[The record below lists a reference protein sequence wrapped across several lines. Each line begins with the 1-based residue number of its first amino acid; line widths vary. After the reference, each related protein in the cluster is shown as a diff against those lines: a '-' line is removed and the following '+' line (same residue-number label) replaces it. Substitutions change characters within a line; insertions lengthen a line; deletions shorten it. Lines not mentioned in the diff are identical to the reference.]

1 MISVTIADAMVM
13 DTSTDLRPLSA
24 GDDSQDASTGY
35 ACFGKNISPAARGG
49 LFGSSTSISQASVIV
64 VATMPLVMCPAAA
77 EHGEPRH
84 YKEKKF
90 WSTCQSIIEMC
101 VLVGRT
107 CVAGVV
113 GILAH
118 STSNVMIKTSPI
130 TRSPKIKE
138 YLFPPFFYMQKNKPS
153 ANYSAIP
160 EVCGIAVG
168 NNEHGGGLVVTGNV
182 GAGGG
187 RYVWTLLE
195 RTSVGH
201 VKKNPSANYSAIREI
216 CVGAVGDDE
225 RGGELVVTGD
235 VGTRATAE
243 PVAPLF
249 TETEHVEKSPM
260 PNGPAVR
267 EICVLAVGDD
277 EQGGMLAVTG
287 VAGTSASCAR
297 GAVKQI

>member
-1 MISVTIADAMVM
+1 MISVTIADAMVT

-35 ACFGKNISPAARGG
+35 ACFGKNHFNFSGVGHRAHNYKH
-49 LFGSSTSISQASVIV
+49 S
-64 VATMPLVMCPAAA
+64 VATMLLVVCPATA
-77 EHGEPRH
+77 ERGEPRH
-84 YKEKKF
+84 YKGKKF

-107 CVAGVV
+107 RVAGVV

-130 TRSPKIKE
+130 TR
-138 YLFPPFFYMQKNKPS
+138 L
-153 ANYSAIP
+153 
-160 EVCGIAVG
+160 CGIAVG
-168 NNEHGGGLVVTGNV
+168 NNEHGGGLVVTGDV

-216 CVGAVGDDE
+216 CVGAVGDNE
-225 RGGELVVTGD
+225 CGGELVVTGD

-243 PVAPLF
+243 PVVPLF
-249 TETEHVEKSPM
+249 TETEHVEKSPT